1 MDQSVPLQELQLAW
15 ARRRVEADVGLRRVA
30 WYRVTRFTPSEVFL
44 DVQRFP
50 IGVPRRLLEVVLGRP
65 RGWSVV
71 PRPRDVS
78 KRPPQLGAPYAVC
91 PVCRT
96 RAALEGRPG
105 KMACPKCEGVFD
117 VAWEERQ
124 RMKGEGEAGEEVLGG
139 A

>member
-15 ARRRVEADVGLRRVA
+15 ARLRVEADVGLRRGA

-44 DVQRFP
+44 DVQRVP

-65 RGWSVV
+65 LRCSVV

-78 KRPPQLGAPYAVC
+78 TLPAQLDSPYAVC

-96 RAALEGRPG
+96 RAAPAGR
-105 KMACPKCEGVFD
+105 
-117 VAWEERQ
+117 
-124 RMKGEGEAGEEVLGG
+124 AGQT
-139 A
+139 ASATCQ